1 MICRA
6 FDVASIGAP
15 PSAMLNLTRWL
26 GAMLGG
32 IMPLLAT
39 FPTCHP
45 LFACA
50 CAQPTMINAASTEP
64 FCLEATTGGRFLAG
78 ILPAAERS
86 VVSLPS
92 QQKRRKQTV
101 RKTRKTTTVR
111 AKRRRFAKKRT
122 APNVS
127 VRPGLI
133 RGMTIVYDTL
143 VVPGV
148 IYRRVDVELAD
159 STHAL
164 VHAVTCVVRNPRY
177 GIELVQAHDRLGR
190 LETLPALTRRLDS
203 AQGKIVL
210 AAINGS
216 FWRAGT
222 RQPLGI
228 SLSNG
233 EIVAVTGAPW
243 YALWLDRRWRPW
255 LDTGGVVATVHLSD
269 GSTYRIDA
277 INASA
282 DGVQLFNRYAGD
294 SIPVLPGQLPAELST
309 AQRLITSDTLDPQWT
324 SDSLAAMLSTMQHQW
339 QRDLQKPKVLLRYLR
354 QPMVNQSTPCLVLRT
369 LDSERVEVPLRGC
382 VLTVP
387 RGHPL
392 EKAIESGKLKRG
404 DTVILQVRTLRNDS
418 IPFHTAIS
426 GTPLLVKNGT
436 VKPQLEDTS
445 RRGSPF
451 VEQRLSRTA
460 IGTDVIQSVLY
471 LVTVEQSPGRSVGM
485 SLRELAQFMKTFG
498 ASDALNLD
506 GGGSA
511 TMVVGDRCVVPPGG
525 PSQCRAVA
533 NALVIWR
540 RKPLAR

>member
-1 MICRA
+1 MRCRA
-6 FDVASIGAP
+6 FEGASI
-15 PSAMLNLTRWL
+15 SLLHRAMQNLTRWL
-26 GAMLGG
+26 AAGSVAVV
-32 IMPLLAT
+32 PLL
-39 FPTCHP
+39 C
-45 LFACA
+45 
-50 CAQPTMINAASTEP
+50 IP
-64 FCLEATTGGRFLAG
+64 FISWSSAWKSL
-78 ILPAAERS
+78 
-86 VVSLPS
+86 VYSLPDALTSRSLGLSVPSDRSFLVGALPVPARPVALTSS
-92 QQKRRKQTV
+92 QKKRQKQTFRQARV
-101 RKTRKTTTVR
+101 RKMVQ
-111 AKRRRFAKKRT
+111 AKRRGRSAKTRR

-143 VVPGV
+143 LVPGV

-159 STHAL
+159 SMHAL

-177 GIELVQAHDRLGR
+177 GIELVQAHDRVGR

-203 AQGKIVL
+203 SQGKIVL

-228 SLSNG
+228 SLSDG
-233 EIVAVTGAPW
+233 EIVAATGAPW

-255 LDTGGVVATVHLSD
+255 LDTGGILAAVHLSD
-269 GSTYRIDA
+269 GSTFPIDA
-277 INASA
+277 INAAA

-294 SIPVLPGQLPAELST
+294 SIPTLPGRIPVELST
-309 AQRLITSDTLDPQWT
+309 AQRLITGDTLDPQWT
-324 SDSLAAMLSTMQHQW
+324 SDSLVAMLSAVQRQW
-339 QRDLQKPKVLLRYLR
+339 QFELQKPKVLLRYLR
-354 QPMVNQSTPCLVLRT
+354 QPMVNQSTPCLVLQT
-369 LDSERVEVPLRGC
+369 LDSGCAEVPLRGC
-382 VLTVP
+382 VLIVP
-387 RGHPL
+387 HEHPL
-392 EKAIESGKLKRG
+392 QKVIGSGNLKRG
-404 DTVILQVRTLRNDS
+404 DTVILYVRTLRNDS

-426 GTPLLVKNGT
+426 GTPLLVKNGI

-451 VEQRLSRTA
+451 VEQRLARTA

-471 LVTVEQSPGRSVGM
+471 LVTVEQSSGRSVGM
-485 SLRELAQFMKTFG
+485 SLRELAEFMKTFG

-525 PSQCRAVA
+525 VPQCRAVA

-540 RKPLAR
+540 RKPLSR